1 MKDKG
6 LAIMKTF
13 LKRPDRE
20 RSTGELSRM
29 LSIPTRTVSF
39 HLSKMSNADIL
50 IPSGIGKGRTY
61 KLKIKDKKESK

>member
-1 MKDKG
+1 
-6 LAIMKTF
+6 MKTF

-29 LSIPTRTVSF
+29 LSIPSRTVSF
-39 HLSKMSNADIL
+39 HLSKMSNAGVL

-61 KLKIKDKKESK
+61 KLKIKDKESK